1 MLLGVSVCG
10 LAMSPVGTLR
20 TRRDVRIESA
30 MNSKADVYQ
39 ALPFKQIFFVL
50 VDGCLLVAGS
60 PVQSCGG
67 SVGA

>member
-1 MLLGVSVCG
+1 
-10 LAMSPVGTLR
+10 
-20 TRRDVRIESA
+20 